1 MTLPYLNP
9 MNPYAAR
16 PVNARWQRVVHLAYN
31 GKRANGPWDD
41 DWVRYGLHYF
51 KRLQACRNESE
62 RTLISQGMS
71 DLDAAYRLY
80 TASDKMERAVV
91 EARLLAGQTVE
102 ETAAACNLPEK
113 VIVAYEEMFFHVL
126 ESLKGWIY
134 ILFNAVGMPLDDEK
148 LTEDDRDILLKFYA
162 YRKGPLFLED
172 LLRYFRNGIRVP
184 ERLDQASRDELEE
197 LVVMLELEAV
207 VLSRVLP
214 LEKCI
219 RVFRAMTLAREVQ
232 AYIASMPDQCAAEP
246 ASNEFSVEVKM
257 LPPPEQA
264 ASLQPT
270 TAYPVASSASRPSA
284 QEIALSA

>member
-1 MTLPYLNP
+1 MKPLYFNP
-9 MNPYAAR
+9 MNPYGTA

-31 GKRANGPWDD
+31 GKRANDPWDD

-51 KRLQACRNESE
+51 KRLQACRNESD
-62 RTLISQGMS
+62 RTLLSQGMS
-71 DLDAAYRLY
+71 DINVAYRLY
-80 TASDKMERAVV
+80 TASNKMDRTVV

-113 VIVAYEEMFFHVL
+113 VIVAYEKMFFHVL
-126 ESLKGWIY
+126 ESLNHPIY
-134 ILFNAVGMPLDDEK
+134 ILFTAVGMPLDDES

-184 ERLDQASRDELEE
+184 DRLDQASRDELEE
-197 LVVMLELEAV
+197 LVVMLEVEAV

-214 LEKCI
+214 LEKCS
-219 RVFRAMTLAREVQ
+219 RVFRAMMLAREVQ
-232 AYIASMPDQCAAEP
+232 AYIASMQDQRATEP
-246 ASNEFSVEVKM
+246 APSEFPVEVKM

-264 ASLQPT
+264 ASFRL
-270 TAYPVASSASRPSA
+270 TAACPVTSSASRPSA
-284 QEIALSA
+284 QEVALSA